1 MLKLCTKREENL
13 HILIT
18 QMKNMS
24 GSETFGA
31 FDEMFTEYL
40 LMLTLE

>member
-1 MLKLCTKREENL
+1 MEVLLFVYT
-13 HILIT
+13 
-18 QMKNMS
+18 